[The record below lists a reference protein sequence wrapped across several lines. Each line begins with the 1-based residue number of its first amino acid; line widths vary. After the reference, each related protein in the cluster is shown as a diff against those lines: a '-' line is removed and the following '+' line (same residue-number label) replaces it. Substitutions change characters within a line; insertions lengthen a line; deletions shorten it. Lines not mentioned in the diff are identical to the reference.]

1 MILNMIDWITQVF
14 TSLTWGKVLFGLGM
28 FTISFAVSTALV
40 SYALVKLPAT
50 YFHSSHSRDFWADR
64 HLALRWSGLIMK
76 NLIGLILIALGV
88 LMSLPGV
95 PGPGI
100 LTILLGLVMLDIP
113 GKRPFE
119 TRLVKRP
126 SVLRTIN
133 RLREKFGQPPL
144 ILD

>member
-1 MILNMIDWITQVF
+1 MSDWIIQVF
-14 TSLTWGKVLFGLGM
+14 ASLTWGKVLFGLLM
-28 FTISFAVSTALV
+28 FAISFTVSTALV
-40 SYALVKLPAT
+40 SFVLVKLPAT
-50 YFHSSHSRDFWADR
+50 YFHTSHSRDFWVDR
-64 HLALRWSGLIMK
+64 HRALRWSGLILK
-76 NLIGLILIALGV
+76 NFIGLVLIALGV

-113 GKRPFE
+113 GKRPLE

-126 SVLRTIN
+126 PVLRSMN
-133 RLREKFGQPPL
+133 RLRERFGKPPL